1 MCIRDEQ
8 LENNFIRHDLL
19 FLKNIFSSQLTR
31 KLISVEM
38 FRVFLLAV
46 SYICSATYLT
56 SPLGQ
61 RLCCIVLFIKLFI
74 ISMYK

>member
-38 FRVFLLAV
+38 FRVF
-46 SYICSATYLT
+46 
-56 SPLGQ
+56 
-61 RLCCIVLFIKLFI
+61 F
-74 ISMYK
+74 